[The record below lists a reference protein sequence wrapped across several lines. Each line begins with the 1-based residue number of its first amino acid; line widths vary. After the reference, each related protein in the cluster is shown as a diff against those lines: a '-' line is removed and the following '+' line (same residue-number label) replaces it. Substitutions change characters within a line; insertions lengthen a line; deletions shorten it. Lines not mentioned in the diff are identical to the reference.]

1 MSPLAYSD
9 SQIRDALKSEVI
21 AVVGLSPNSARPSFN
36 VARFLQQKGHR
47 IIPVNP
53 GHAGKQILGETVYA
67 SLGAIPEDIGPI
79 QMVDI
84 FRRSEHAGAVVDEA
98 LEALLDRGLEFIW
111 MQLDVIDEEAARRAE
126 AKGVSVIMDR
136 CPAIEYPRVMSSL
149 G

>member
-1 MSPLAYSD
+1 MSPLAYSE
-9 SQIRDALKSEVI
+9 SHIRDALKSPVV
-21 AVVGLSPNSARPSFN
+21 AVVGLSPKPTRPSFN
-36 VARFLQQKGHR
+36 VARFLQQKGKR

-53 GHAGKQILGETVYA
+53 AHEGEQILGETVYA
-67 SLGAIPEDIGPI
+67 SLGTIPADIGLI

-111 MQLDVIDEEAARRAE
+111 MQIGVIDEEAAKRAE
-126 AKGVSVIMDR
+126 AKGISVIMDR
-136 CPAIEYPRVMSSL
+136 CPKIEYPRVMGDL